1 MEMDDINKLLINQPL
16 IFIDKNYFT
25 RFLSGGES
33 LQLSPEDLRHYRKV
47 LRLTNDFHVTISN
60 GEGLIAVAVVN
71 GQNRLTLLDKELYY
85 FSRSRKTRLIMP
97 FIKKKGLEIMIQKL
111 TETGVDE
118 IEFIQSDH
126 QVLEYEKLDRLIYI
140 AQNACAQSKNPVIPA
155 IKISK
160 FSLLDYPFDQNST
173 YIWGDYLSKGYFESI
188 HIDKESSKDLVF
200 INGPEGGWSSSEKM
214 FLENKFLAV
223 TLSQNIL
230 KAETAAVCAIY
241 ELKKYSNSLI
251 VRKR

>member
-1 MEMDDINKLLINQPL
+1 MDDINKLLINQPL

-25 RFLSGGES
+25 SFLSGGES
-33 LQLSPEDLRHYRKV
+33 LPLSPEDIRHYRKV
-47 LRLTNDFHVTISN
+47 LRLSKDFHVTISN
-60 GEGLIAVAVVN
+60 GEGLITVAVVN
-71 GQNRLTLLDKELYY
+71 GQNRLSLLDKELYY

-97 FIKKKGLEIMIQKL
+97 FIKRKGLEIMIQKL

-126 QVLEYEKLDRLIYI
+126 QVLEYEKLDRLVNI
-140 AQNACAQSKNPVIPA
+140 AQNACVQSKNPVIPI

-160 FSLLDYPFDQNST
+160 YNLIDYPYAQNAT
-173 YIWGDYLSKGYFESI
+173 YIWGDYLSKGYLESL
-188 HIDKESSKDLVF
+188 HINKESSEDLVF

-214 FLENKFLAV
+214 FLQNKFLAV
-223 TLSQNIL
+223 TLSENIL

-241 ELKKYSNSLI
+241 ELKKYCNNLI
-251 VRKR
+251 VKKR